1 MPPESAH
8 DELVA
13 VLGEPSPL
21 DVPRPLATAGTR
33 RGVTVLVCA
42 VLAVLGVVAIV
53 AGTTA
58 ISSDGQMVWRAAL
71 VIGGLVAIYQAI
83 ARFGRAVINPAWDAT
98 LWLSVGWL
106 AVIASSALFAP
117 LLPLGEASDA
127 SKTLLDPIQLRP
139 DLFSNHPLGTNT
151 LGLDILGRVIYGARV
166 SLTVSTVA
174 VLIGLV
180 VGGTAGVIAG
190 YRRGALDSLASILA
204 NSLLAFPPLIL
215 LLALASVLDRTSR
228 NMALILG
235 FLSIPIYLRLAR
247 ANTLALNDRE
257 FVIAARAMG
266 STRRR
271 IIFRE
276 LVPNV
281 LPSLLSYGLIMVA
294 VLVVAEA
301 SLSFL
306 GLGIQQP
313 APSWGNMIAEGENG
327 LFEANPHLVL
337 VPGFVL
343 FATVFSFNIVGEKL
357 RRRWDRQQVEL

>member
-1 MPPESAH
+1 VAAGSAQ

-13 VLGEPSPL
+13 VLGEPAPV
-21 DVPRPLATAGTR
+21 DVEHPRPVVWGR
-33 RGVTVLVCA
+33 RGLTVLISVA
-42 VLAVLGVVAIV
+42 LAAAGVIAIV
-53 AGTTA
+53 AGTAA
-58 ISSDGQMVWRAAL
+58 IHSDRQMVWRAVL

-83 ARFGRAVINPAWDAT
+83 ARFGRAVINPGWDAT

-127 SKTLLDPIQLRP
+127 SRTLIDPIRLRP
-139 DLFSNHPLGTNT
+139 DLFSDHPLGTNT
-151 LGLDILGRVIYGARV
+151 LGLDLLARVIYGARV
-166 SLTVSTVA
+166 SLTVSTSA
-174 VLIGLV
+174 VLIGLL

-190 YRRGALDSLASILA
+190 YRRGAIDSLASILA

-247 ANTLALNDRE
+247 ANTLALKDQE
-257 FVIAARAMG
+257 FVIAAQAMG
-266 STRRR
+266 SSRRR

-281 LPSLLSYGLIMVA
+281 LPGLLSYGLIMVA

-313 APSWGNMIAEGENG
+313 SPSWGNMIAEGENG

-357 RRRWDRQQVEL
+357 RRRWDRRQVEL